1 MKSFK
6 LKHSVKTYPTLY
18 PSTSGIGPG
27 IAADLNRDGK
37 IDIVYSIFVTNTN
50 NPVDT
55 PIGIFSNTG
64 KVFKP
69 FQLTIDGVK
78 NQWPTVKF
86 GIETLIY
93 DLNSDK
99 IPDIIP
105 LDQSEVKGTKG
116 TFEGNYQFA
125 YISTG
130 IGKYQKVQIGN
141 DKYNVHGHGIIE
153 SADKQIRIVFNTPW
167 TENFLGPSGVKTV
180 ISMYDKKSKK
190 FQTEFYT
197 GEDIFYS
204 KLHDQWKDF
213 FYQTTIDINNDGN
226 TDIVNFSSE
235 SGKNFVY
242 LNNGHG
248 KFSFYR
254 EISTGLTPQI
264 KVSAVTVGDYNGD
277 GLQDMFILGVNF
289 ASTNYDK
296 TLRVL
301 INKNGKTFEDKTDQ
315 FLNGGYQNIS
325 SSDGPLKSL
334 DINKDGLTDVVW
346 NHNSNYNHTSDWNF
360 DVFVSHKNE
369 FKVNTL
375 KNVVDAGVIP
385 LNNNSLYDGNKIIS
399 LETAAIETKKA
410 IKSFTWLPGELDDYV
425 ITKGNGY
432 NIFTS
437 ESDQY
442 WISNTKKNIN
452 FDDYSIQ
459 LSESNNIIGQ
469 PTLLPSEWGHFL

>member
-6 LKHSVKTYPTLY
+6 LKYSVKTYPTLY

-27 IAADLNRDGK
+27 IAADFNRDGK

-50 NPVDT
+50 NPFDT

-69 FQLTIDGVK
+69 FQLTIDGIK

-180 ISMYDKKSKK
+180 ISMYDKKTKK
-190 FQTEFYT
+190 FQTESYT
-197 GEDIFYS
+197 GEDTFYS
-204 KLHDQWKDF
+204 KLPDQWKEF

-226 TDIVNFSSE
+226 TDIVSFSSE

-248 KFSFYR
+248 KFSFYQ

-264 KVSAVTVGDYNGD
+264 KVSAVTAGDFNGD

-346 NHNSNYNHTSDWNF
+346 NHNSNSNHTSDWNF

-385 LNNNSLYDGNKIIS
+385 LNNNSLYDGKKIIS

-410 IKSFTWLPGELDDYV
+410 IKSFTWLPGEFDDYI

-437 ESDQY
+437 ELDQY
-442 WISNTKKNIN
+442 WISNTKKTIN

-459 LSESNNIIGQ
+459 LNIDNNLIGQ
-469 PTLLPSEWGHFL
+469 PTPLPLDWAYSL